1 MGALDRVCWGYDILI
16 FAFCWA
22 CLELLGDMSFMH
34 RLENLFESDRVGV
47 FRGGVF
53 GGCPELLYIVV
64 N

>member
-16 FAFCWA
+16 FALRWA
-22 CLELLGDMSFMH
+22 CLGLLGDMSFMH
-34 RLENLFESDRVGV
+34 RLENLFESDRLGD
-47 FRGGVF
+47 FRWGIF